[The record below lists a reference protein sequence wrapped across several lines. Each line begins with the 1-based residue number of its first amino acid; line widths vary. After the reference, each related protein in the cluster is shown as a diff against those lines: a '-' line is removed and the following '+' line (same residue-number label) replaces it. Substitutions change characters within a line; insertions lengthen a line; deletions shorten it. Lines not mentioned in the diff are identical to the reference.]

1 MKLLRPKKNEKIIIQ
16 AQEKARA
23 FFRTKRA
30 NCAESV
36 FRAIYESVE
45 TDLPPQ
51 VSSLMTPL
59 GGGVGIAGENC
70 GALLA
75 GVMALA
81 LVYGRADRGEALE
94 EHRRRLWKV
103 YALYNQLPHRFKEK
117 YGSLRCWD
125 LTQPYIYGSQKC
137 RQFCE
142 ELIAETAG
150 MVAELLLEAKEKDL
164 DFRFQEN
171 LLRQT
176 AEATGLSVEELI
188 RLKEKGEPFPE
199 PKIKK

>member
-1 MKLLRPKKNEKIIIQ
+1 MKLTQPEKNEKIIVQ

-23 FFRTKRA
+23 LFQTKRA

-51 VSSLMTPL
+51 VSSLVTPL
-59 GGGVGIAGENC
+59 GGGVGISGENC

-75 GVMALA
+75 GAMALA
-81 LVYGRADRGEALE
+81 LVYGREDHGEALE
-94 EHRRRLWKV
+94 EHRQRLWKV

-125 LTQPYIYGSQKC
+125 LTKPYIYGTQKC
-137 RQFCE
+137 RKFCK

-150 MVAELLLEAKEKDL
+150 MVAELLLEAKQKDL

-171 LLRQT
+171 LLQQT
-176 AEATGLSVEELI
+176 AEATGLSIEELI
-188 RLKEKGEPFPE
+188 CLKEKGEPFPE
-199 PKIKK
+199 PGVKK

>member
-1 MKLLRPKKNEKIIIQ
+1 MKLTQPKKNEKIIVQ
-16 AQEKARA
+16 AQQKARA

-36 FRAIYESVE
+36 FRAIYEAEE

-59 GGGVGIAGENC
+59 GGGVGMAGETC

-81 LVYGRADRGEALE
+81 LVYGREDHGEVLA

-103 YALYNQLPHRFKEK
+103 YAFYNQLPHRFKEK

-125 LTQPYIYGSQKC
+125 LTKPYIYGSQKC

-142 ELIAETAG
+142 ELVAGTAG
-150 MVAELLLEAKEKDL
+150 MVTELILEAREKGL
-164 DFRFQEN
+164 DFPFQEN
-171 LLRQT
+171 LLEQT
-176 AEATGLSVEELI
+176 AKATGLSMEELI
-188 RLKEKGEPFPE
+188 RLKEKGDPFPE
-199 PKIKK
+199 PRGKK

>member
-1 MKLLRPKKNEKIIIQ
+1 MNLVRPKKKEKIIVQ

-23 FFRTKRA
+23 LFQTQRA

-45 TDLPPQ
+45 THLPPQ

-59 GGGVGIAGENC
+59 GGGVGMAGENC

-75 GVMALA
+75 GVLGLA
-81 LVYGRADRGEALE
+81 LVYGREDLGEALE

-103 YALYNQLPHRFKEK
+103 YALYDQLPHRFKEK

-125 LTQPYIYGSQKC
+125 LTKPYIYGTQKC

-142 ELIAETAG
+142 ELIAETVG
-150 MVAELLLEAKEKDL
+150 MVAELLLEAREKGL

-176 AEATGLSVEELI
+176 AEATGLSIEELI
-188 RLKEKGEPFPE
+188 RLKEKGQPFPE
-199 PKIKK
+199 PKG